1 MPTMVV
7 IPSGSR
13 HTRRVVVNK
22 VSRLLTRIFTCK
34 TLLTNTLDS
43 FCDLQPRSERSSYLS
58 HYVTLDGPCTRTDI
72 DILGRAVPRTMAH

>member
-22 VSRLLTRIFTCK
+22 VYRLLMRVLTCERLLTSI
-34 TLLTNTLDS
+34 LGAL
-43 FCDLQPRSERSSYLS
+43 CDLQPRSGRSSYLP
-58 HYVTLDGPCTRTDI
+58 HFVTLDGPCTHTDI
-72 DILGRAVPRTMAH
+72 DNLGRAVPRTMAH